1 MDLFVSNNRVH
12 HLVSIAYNTIVI
24 RSIPKEK
31 TQNRTDIWKLPII
44 VAFLGVFT
52 RTDHMDYDSRDE
64 VLQTRQV
71 DYQYVHDVFKKSVNM
86 SSRFI
91 THDASFV
98 PLHYEVKQNMMWN
111 HSICSNST
119 YLLLMIFTMHNALDI
134 RQMYRKYIKQGMI
147 VNGKQINY
155 VFPVSADSSQ
165 VDVIKSLREEDALYK
180 DILVSNHLNTQANWT
195 ITVLDSYMWVR
206 DYCKETQYVSK
217 MDGDTWVHLGNLVKV
232 LEDAPKK
239 RCYMGRAT
247 TQRLGPSTYYKKRVR
262 YSPNDYPSRVIRF
275 NYGAGNV
282 LSRDLIPFIN
292 IGTLYTDYVFPALED
307 VYIASILRLAGVF
320 PINAGR
326 FFLYIGARPSDT
338 IPNAVFLHG
347 IRPQ

>member
-1 MDLFVSNNRVH
+1 MMYYFLNA
-12 HLVSIAYNTIVI
+12 IM
-24 RSIPKEK
+24 
-31 TQNRTDIWKLPII
+31 
-44 VAFLGVFT
+44 AFLGYLT
-52 RTDHMDYDSRDE
+52 RTNHMGYDSRNE
-64 VLQTRQV
+64 ALQTRQV

-195 ITVLDSYMWVR
+195 ITVLDSYMWAR
-206 DYCKETQYVSK
+206 DYCKEAHYVSK
-217 MDGDTWVHLGNLVKV
+217 MDGDTWVFLSNLLQV
-232 LEDAPKK
+232 LEHAPKK
-239 RCYMGRAT
+239 RCYIGRVKI
-247 TQRLGPSTYYKKRVR
+247 QRMGPSNYYKGRVR
-262 YSPNDYPSRVIRF
+262 YTPNDYPLRAIPF
-275 NYGAGNV
+275 NFGAGSV
-282 LSRDLIPFIN
+282 LSRDVVPFIN
-292 IGTLYTDYVFPALED
+292 IGTLYTMSFQHWKMC
-307 VYIASILRLAGVF
+307 I
-320 PINAGR
+320 
-326 FFLYIGARPSDT
+326 
-338 IPNAVFLHG
+338 
-347 IRPQ
+347 